1 MASDFQVIDE
11 LHFMNRQK
19 LVGRL
24 GFNDDRFGDEQV
36 DPVFTD
42 VLAAK
47 NDCTRNLPADRQA
60 GPRGMVAGCGWLT
73 HAVYM
78 DASRLPRSVWV
89 CWDR

>member
-60 GPRGMVAGCGWLT
+60 GLGQCDNHG
-73 HAVYM
+73 VYM
-78 DASRLPRSVWV
+78 DASRLPRSFWV